1 MLRRLPVHSLR
12 LLPATRS
19 VSLRAMSSSAPAA
32 VSRAEPSVAPAFY
45 ASLPHHAGKTFRSPW
60 PSAGGHGF
68 LKFFKARLLEW
79 NEVPL
84 PTHGLDELVQAVQAA
99 QLPPGKVAVTWLG

>member
-1 MLRRLPVHSLR
+1 M
-12 LLPATRS
+12 A
-19 VSLRAMSSSAPAA
+19 AAAQAPNTG
-32 VSRAEPSVAPAFY
+32 VGLSNCPR
-45 ASLPHHAGKTFRSPW
+45 FRSPW